1 MCGGACS
8 TLALLLSGCAR
19 PGSGAS
25 AAKPVTGSTFAFDTY
40 CTFSVYGD
48 DAAPARLAKA
58 CAHFDSLF
66 DLYDEKSD
74 IARINA
80 AAGKPVRVHADT
92 IDLLLAAK
100 TYCEQADGLF
110 DITIGAVSTL
120 WDFTEGVRPAPE
132 TIADALPHVNW
143 RCIEIDE
150 EALTV
155 RLADPQAKLDLGG
168 IAKGYVADRLCD
180 LLRDETSATG
190 ACSRSAAIS
199 RCLGRSRTAN
209 PGKPA
214 SAIPTTPVATPWWA
228 PRASR
233 EGRLVTSGLYERVFE
248 QDGVT
253 YWHILDPR
261 TGEPV
266 QTDVASVTVLSPS
279 STAADA
285 LSTTLFVAGSRQAPR
300 SPTRSRT
307 RRRTSSCKTAAPWNP
322 PAGRNSPTS
331 RNGEVRERARMGT
344 GANCSGQRGVCA
356 ACACNVEKNDV
367 KRISFDI
374 SRTSLCCGR
383 SAAAARRAVGESVD
397 RRAICTQPP
406 SKSLNPVSP
415 RGRRCDDTHR

>member
-1 MCGGACS
+1 MGRARSLEKVLDKTSRPALPTEPDVGQVLPVPAISRRDLMCGGACS
-8 TLALLLSGCAR
+8 TLALLLSGCAQ
-19 PGSGAS
+19 PGTGTST
-25 AAKPVTGSTFAFDTY
+25 AAKPATGSTFAFDTY

-48 DAAPARLAKA
+48 DAAPARLADA
-58 CAHFDSLF
+58 CAHFDALF

-80 AAGKPVRVHADT
+80 AAGEPVRVHADT
-92 IDLLLAAK
+92 VDLLLAAK

-120 WDFTEGVRPAPE
+120 WDFTEGVRPSPE
-132 TIADALPHVNW
+132 AIADALPHVDW

-155 RLADPQAKLDLGG
+155 HLADPQAKLDLGG

-190 ACSRSAAIS
+190 AVLS
-199 RCLGRSRTAN
+199 LGGNIALFGEKPNGEPWETGVRDPNDPGGGTVVGTAHVQ
-209 PGKPA
+209 GG
-214 SAIPTTPVATPWWA
+214 S
-228 PRASR
+228 
-233 EGRLVTSGLYERVFE
+233 LVTSGLYERVFE

-285 LSTTLFVAGSRQAPR
+285 LED
-300 SPTRSRT
+300 
-307 RRRTSSCKTAAPWNP
+307 TAAYFILQD
-322 PAGRNSPTS
+322 GRT
-331 RNGEVRERARMGT
+331 
-344 GANCSGQRGVCA
+344 
-356 ACACNVEKNDV
+356 VEST
-367 KRISFDI
+367 RWQELTEFS
-374 SRTSLCCGR
+374 
-383 SAAAARRAVGESVD
+383 
-397 RRAICTQPP
+397 
-406 SKSLNPVSP
+406 
-415 RGRRCDDTHR
+415 

>member
-1 MCGGACS
+1 MDREKGTPISRRGLMCGGACS

-190 ACSRSAAIS
+190 AVLS
-199 RCLGRSRTAN
+199 LGGNIALFGEKPNGEPWETGVRDPNDPGGDTVVGTARVQ
-209 PGKPA
+209 GG
-214 SAIPTTPVATPWWA
+214 S
-228 PRASR
+228 
-233 EGRLVTSGLYERVFE
+233 LVTSGLYERVFE

-367 KRISFDI
+367 EAHQFRHFTHVVVLWQKCRRSSSRRRRKR
-374 SRTSLCCGR
+374 
-383 SAAAARRAVGESVD
+383 
-397 RRAICTQPP
+397 
-406 SKSLNPVSP
+406 
-415 RGRRCDDTHR
+415 